1 MKLSDVETCIKD
13 LKDLRDYGNSQDYN
27 TTNII
32 NKHLNNTLALL
43 EKEKQRLNNESI
55 EIEAPQIKIVHLKG
69 DKENEP
75 VKVSNKELD
84 LDNLTYQ
91 LNQELQELVSNDKK
105 IIDFGY
111 LNTEEAYIKYN
122 L

>member
-27 TTNII
+27 TTSII

-69 DKENEP
+69 DKEDELA
-75 VKVSNKELD
+75 KVSNKELD
-84 LDNLTYQ
+84 LENLTYQ

>member
-1 MKLSDVETCIKD
+1 MKLNDVETCIKD

-69 DKENEP
+69 DKEDELA
-75 VKVSNKELD
+75 KVSNKELD

>member
-1 MKLSDVETCIKD
+1 MKLNDVETCIKD

-69 DKENEP
+69 DKEDELA
-75 VKVSNKELD
+75 KVSNKELD

-91 LNQELQELVSNDKK
+91 LNQELQELVLNDKK

>member
-69 DKENEP
+69 DKEDEL

>member
-43 EKEKQRLNNESI
+43 DKEKQRLNNESI

-69 DKENEP
+69 DKEDELA
-75 VKVSNKELD
+75 KVSNKELD
-84 LDNLTYQ
+84 LENLTYQ

>member
-69 DKENEP
+69 DKEDELA
-75 VKVSNKELD
+75 KVSNKELD
-84 LDNLTYQ
+84 LENLTYQ